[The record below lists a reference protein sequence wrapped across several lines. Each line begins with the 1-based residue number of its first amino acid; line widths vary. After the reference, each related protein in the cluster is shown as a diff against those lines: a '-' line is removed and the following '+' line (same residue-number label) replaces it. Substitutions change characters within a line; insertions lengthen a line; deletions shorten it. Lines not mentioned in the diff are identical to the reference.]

1 MGCLSAAGAATAL
14 AFFWAWSAAGMVS
27 MVSISTTSP
36 LEPVRPEGA
45 QPMMATESATTD
57 VASASATVPVRPV
70 RNAVRNVARNS
81 ERWRVTAQLL
91 WL

>member
-1 MGCLSAAGAATAL
+1 
-14 AFFWAWSAAGMVS
+14 

-45 QPMMATESATTD
+45 QPTMVTESVTTD
-57 VASASATVPVRPV
+57 VASASATVAVRPV
-70 RNAVRNVARNS
+70 RNSVRNL

>member
-1 MGCLSAAGAATAL
+1 
-14 AFFWAWSAAGMVS
+14 

-45 QPMMATESATTD
+45 QPMMVTESVTTD
-57 VASASATVPVRPV
+57 VAIASATVPVRPV
-70 RNAVRNVARNS
+70 RNSVRNAARNS